1 MGKSLGAGERAR
13 WGGVRRGRAAEERQA
28 REGRRGSFA
37 EFLRSR
43 VRFLSRPHSR
53 K

>member
-1 MGKSLGAGERAR
+1 MGKSLGPASGRV
-13 WGGVRRGRAAEERQA
+13 GDGVRRGRAAAGRQA
-28 REGRRGSFA
+28 REGQRVGFA